1 MKRII
6 ALMLCVILAVT
17 LISCNSAKAPVES
30 SSTSTTAESTT
41 TAKAET
47 PDVYKPVD
55 MRVIALKGPTGIG
68 MAQLMNSNAEKTA
81 VNNYTFTLAAA
92 PDEVTAEIIKGNF
105 DIAAVPV
112 NLASVLYNK
121 GADVRFLAVNTLGVL
136 YIMENGNTISSV
148 ADLKGKTVYAT
159 GKGSTP
165 QYVLEYVLEKNGLEI
180 GKDVEVE
187 YFAEHAELASKL
199 AANAVAVGLLPE
211 PQVTSARIS
220 AGANSNKDLRI
231 ALNMTEE
238 WNKVSGGNQLVQ
250 GVIVVRGAFYKEN
263 TLAVWKFLDEYEASV
278 KFVNENIDTAA
289 SYCEKYGIVPK
300 AAVAKMAIPNCNI
313 VCVYSADGNNYM
325 ANMLKVLFDANP
337 ASVGGKLPDGSSD
350 FYIVL
355 ANAYGSNL
363 WDQRQ

>member
-1 MKRII
+1 MKKII
-6 ALMLCVILAVT
+6 ALLLSVILALT
-17 LISCNSAKAPVES
+17 LISCNSSKNPVDS
-30 SSTSTTAESTT
+30 SSSSTTAETT
-41 TAKAET
+41 TTTREET

-68 MAQLMNSNAEKTA
+68 MAQLMYSNTEKTA
-81 VNNYTFTLAAA
+81 SNNYTFTLASA
-92 PDEVTAEIIKGNF
+92 PDEVSAEIIKGNF

-136 YIMENGNTISSV
+136 YIMENGNTINSIS
-148 ADLKGKTVYAT
+148 DLAGKTVYAT

-165 QYVLEYVLEKNGLEI
+165 QYVLEYVLEKNGLVV

-199 AANAVAVGLLPE
+199 AANTVAIGLLPE

-220 AGANSNKDLRI
+220 STANSNTDLRI

-238 WNKVSGGNQLVQ
+238 WNKVAGGNQLVQ
-250 GVIVVRGAFYKEN
+250 GVIVVRGDFYEEN
-263 TLAVWKFLDEYEASV
+263 TAAVYSFLAEYEKSV
-278 KFVNENIDTAA
+278 KFVNENVETAA
-289 SYCEKYGIVPK
+289 AYCESFGIVPK

-313 VCVYSADGNNYM
+313 VCISGTDGNSYM
-325 ANMLKVLFDANP
+325 SEMLKVLHDANP
-337 ASVGGKLPDGSSD
+337 ASVGGKLPDGASN
-350 FYIVL
+350 FYV
-355 ANAYGSNL
+355 NDVNS
-363 WDQRQ
+363 